1 MPVFRRKSKAEH
13 LRLGRLGEKIAAR
26 FLISEGMEIYF
37 RDLKLESAQ
46 IDLVARDGKTFVIV
60 EVKTLRARSDVEV
73 RPELQLHP
81 AQKDRLLNA
90 VSEFRKK
97 YHVGDFPIRCD
108 FVEVVM
114 GRFAPVKVIRHENWF
129 SQKSFRKRESI
140 PFSLKPAK
148 GSFRP

>member
-37 RDLKLESAQ
+37 RDLKLEEAQ
-46 IDLVARDGKTFVIV
+46 IDIVARDGEAFVIV
-60 EVKTLRARSDVEV
+60 EVKTLRARKDVEV
-73 RPELQLHP
+73 RPELQLHQ

-97 YHVGDFPIRCD
+97 YHAGDFPIRCD

-114 GRFAPVKVIRHENWF
+114 GKFIPVKVIRHENWF
-129 SQKSFRKRESI
+129 THKSFRKRNSI
-140 PFSLKPAK
+140 PFSLKPEK
-148 GSFRP
+148 EKVR